1 MRISSSGPA
10 AELYP
15 DSLGDYYL
23 LPYPDTSHND
33 LPVYKHSVRD
43 DRFVVNMII
52 DIGNVSEHFML
63 ITREISN
70 SGLREFS
77 SVRKDGQMIEDLDW
91 QYNRYPNCRTRT
103 WAFLRFLYL
112 TRDFNLKH
120 TFFKKN
126 KPFLFRIEWVYQRY
140 YITLEQI
147 EEMEGNKTCAFPFLN
162 TDTSPPSL
170 SNKCV
175 VRWY

>member
-15 DSLGDYYL
+15 ESLGDYYL
-23 LPYPDTSHND
+23 LPPDISLND

-43 DRFVVNMII
+43 DRFIVNII
-52 DIGNVSEHFML
+52 MEFGDISEHFWL

-77 SVRKDGQMIEDLDW
+77 SSVRKEGQMIDDLDW

-103 WAFLRFLYL
+103 
-112 TRDFNLKH
+112 
-120 TFFKKN
+120 
-126 KPFLFRIEWVYQRY
+126 
-140 YITLEQI
+140 
-147 EEMEGNKTCAFPFLN
+147 
-162 TDTSPPSL
+162 
-170 SNKCV
+170 
-175 VRWY
+175 